1 MLHGILE
8 TSARNQVIV
17 MTPFTLA
24 GAMAPVT
31 LAGAL
36 AAVVLALVLI
46 LPAGAPGGPTL
57 GQAAA
62 LAGRG
67 ATAPA
72 PGSDPH
78 APSTKLAQSIEALY
92 FPNWQMTFHS
102 PAVGQRSDR
111 INGRLALTV
120 YYAWQ
125 EHRIAYTIVG
135 APSLGV
141 PGGTFLS
148 MTDPPEWAAAEVAA
162 RKLEASLLEG
172 DLAVEAGGGAV
183 EEVVDR
189 SAEAVGD
196 HPQDADGRAAL
207 VQLDLV
213 QEGPAEVGAGH
224 LGEADPALPAELS
237 DAVAEALVRVAAFTS
252 THTLHAAATCR
263 RADRGCG

>member
-1 MLHGILE
+1 MPVSADHLE
-8 TSARNQVIV
+8 PSRRELAELSALADGTLDAANRPEVQARIAASPQLSELYANELRSVELLQRARERDRAPAALRARIEAARPSASARARWRVGY
-17 MTPFTLA
+17 A
-24 GAMAPVT
+24 GG

-36 AAVVLALVLI
+36 AVVVLALVLI

-72 PGSDPH
+72 PGIDPQ

-102 PAVGQRSDR
+102 PAIGQRSDR

-120 YYAWQ
+120 YYSWQ

-141 PGGTFLS
+141 PGGTAQTIRGTQYTTLTIGGRTVVTWRRFNHTCVLS
-148 MTDPPEWAAAEVAA
+148 GPGVS
-162 RKLEASLLEG
+162 ASVLRLL
-172 DLAVEAGGGAV
+172 A
-183 EEVVDR
+183 
-189 SAEAVGD
+189 SAE
-196 HPQDADGRAAL
+196 DAER
-207 VQLDLV
+207 
-213 QEGPAEVGAGH
+213 
-224 LGEADPALPAELS
+224 LGS
-237 DAVAEALVRVAAFTS
+237 S
-252 THTLHAAATCR
+252 
-263 RADRGCG
+263 